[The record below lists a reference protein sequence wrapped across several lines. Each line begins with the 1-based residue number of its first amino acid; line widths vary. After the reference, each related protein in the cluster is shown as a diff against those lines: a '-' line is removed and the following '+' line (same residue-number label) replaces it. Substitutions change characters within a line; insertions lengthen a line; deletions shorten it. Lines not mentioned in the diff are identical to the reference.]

1 MKRYLFVSILFLLLL
16 STPSLAQDS
25 FGSFLLDVEGS
36 AAINHND
43 VAGAR
48 DEAIQ
53 DALLKAVLQAASKLL
68 SIPVKDRRFEP
79 VTNALSEQPDKY
91 VINYKISA
99 EKNQAEVYLVHTRV
113 TLALSV
119 LNSDLHRMG
128 FIRATK
134 VDKTDIILL
143 DVRGVRKYSDFLYLK
158 EFLKNQAGIVKNINQ
173 RSFAWQQVHLELE
186 ISGTAQAF
194 AGELARTGRYILDTR
209 EINKNQIQITFLPR
223 GGE

>member
-1 MKRYLFVSILFLLLL
+1 MKRYLFVSILFLLLF
-16 STPSLAQDS
+16 SAPGLAQDS
-25 FGSFLLDVEGS
+25 FSSLHLDVEGA
-36 AAINHND
+36 AAINRND

-68 SIPVKDRRFEP
+68 SIPVTDRRFEP
-79 VTNALSEQPDKY
+79 VANALREQPDKY
-91 VINYKISA
+91 VNNYKISA
-99 EKNQAEVYLVHTRV
+99 EKNQAEVYVVYTSIN
-113 TLALSV
+113 LALSA

-134 VDKTDIILL
+134 ADKTNIILL
-143 DVRGVRKYSDFLYLK
+143 DVKGVRKYSDFLYLK
-158 EFLKNQAGIVKNINQ
+158 KFLKNQAGIVKNINQ

-194 AGELARTGRYILDTR
+194 ADELARTGRYILDTR